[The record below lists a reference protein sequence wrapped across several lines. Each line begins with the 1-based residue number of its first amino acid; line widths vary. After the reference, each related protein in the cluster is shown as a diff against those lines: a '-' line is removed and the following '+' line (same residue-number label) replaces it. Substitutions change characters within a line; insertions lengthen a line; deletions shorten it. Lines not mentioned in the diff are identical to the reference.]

1 MSAPFRIRYPKKQG
15 LEIENQEPNPDYDN
29 YLARLT
35 KLIPGEAISIYLA
48 AKNMAPKPSNITKPE
63 QDIINEMGLICAEYS
78 WLPLIGLI
86 PLLIIRIKGTIV
98 QIPDETSWFKKND
111 IEWPMVAISIV
122 SYIIW
127 VYAIGDCLFIPVN
140 PDYKFVIAITVMLWT
155 FLVPYLYKPSKP
167 DTEV

>member
-35 KLIPGEAISIYLA
+35 K
-48 AKNMAPKPSNITKPE
+48 
-63 QDIINEMGLICAEYS
+63 
-78 WLPLIGLI
+78 LI